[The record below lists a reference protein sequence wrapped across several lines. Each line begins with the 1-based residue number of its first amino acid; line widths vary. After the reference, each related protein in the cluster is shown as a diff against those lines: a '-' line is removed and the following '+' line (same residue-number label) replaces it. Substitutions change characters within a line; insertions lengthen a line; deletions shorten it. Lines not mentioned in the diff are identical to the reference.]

1 MTKEPH
7 IVADLEHVHRFIIVV
22 RLMIHNQDLKFQVI
36 VYCNLCFLVSGN
48 ICFQTIDFYDSRS
61 VRPHSF
67 ACSYGIHSRGLA
79 SYIFAMCSSI

>member
-36 VYCNLCFLVSGN
+36 VYCNLYFLVSGN

-61 VRPHSF
+61 VRPHFCLFLRYSF
-67 ACSYGIHSRGLA
+67 SRSGFIHI
-79 SYIFAMCSSI
+79 Y